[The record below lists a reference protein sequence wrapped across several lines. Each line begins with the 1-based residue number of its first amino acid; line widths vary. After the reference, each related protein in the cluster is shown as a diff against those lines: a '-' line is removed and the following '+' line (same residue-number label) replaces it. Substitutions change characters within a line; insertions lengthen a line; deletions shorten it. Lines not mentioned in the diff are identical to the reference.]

1 MKRALLATVLC
12 APLFVS
18 SAHAFTPT
26 RAEINA
32 CYEDSARFCGVT
44 AADDNASALRRFAI
58 GVCMLAH
65 RNSVSL
71 RCRAVFAAHGF

>member
-1 MKRALLATVLC
+1 MRAVLATILC
-12 APLFVS
+12 ALTVT

-44 AADDNASALRRFAI
+44 AADDHAGALRRFAI

-65 RNSVSL
+65 RNSVL
-71 RCRAVFAAHGF
+71 PRCRAVFTAHGF